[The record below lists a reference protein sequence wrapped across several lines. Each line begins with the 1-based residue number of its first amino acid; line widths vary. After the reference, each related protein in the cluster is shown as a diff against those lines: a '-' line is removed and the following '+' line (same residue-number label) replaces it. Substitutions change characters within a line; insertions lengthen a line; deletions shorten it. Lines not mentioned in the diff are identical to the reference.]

1 MTEKNKIQVKISY
14 LMIALTVARC
24 IYPVIEEVSE
34 DLSLKTCLL
43 TNLNL
48 KRKAL
53 LREAVMKAKTEQKYL
68 CLCTHIT
75 HTSKGEGAHDYGQT
89 DGHLQTTPSKYSESQ
104 LGNGGARL

>member
-24 IYPVIEEVSE
+24 IYTVTEEVSE
-34 DLSLKTCLL
+34 DLSL

-53 LREAVMKAKTEQKYL
+53 LRDAVIKAKTEQTYL
-68 CLCTHIT
+68 CWLDFENSRVMFQQQASIRNNVEFSIGQHI
-75 HTSKGEGAHDYGQT
+75 Y
-89 DGHLQTTPSKYSESQ
+89 
-104 LGNGGARL
+104 

>member
-14 LMIALTVARC
+14 LMVALTVARC
-24 IYPVIEEVSE
+24 IYTVIEEVSE
-34 DLSLKTCLL
+34 DLSL

-75 HTSKGEGAHDYGQT
+75 HTSKGEGAGLQT
-89 DGHLQTTPSKYSESQ
+89 DGWTPTNHIFKI
-104 LGNGGARL
+104 L